1 MQYDIFFSISQTPV
15 DGTVPSEQTMFA
27 NFFHQVEAADRL
39 GYGVAWIA
47 ESHLSS
53 QVQKLNANPVIPH
66 WEGEV
71 GLNVDFLQLSHQ
83 VFRRTQRIETGS
95 AVMNILCM
103 GGPIAAAERVAAFCT
118 LHGVDSAEKRCINV
132 GFAAGRFDFMN
143 AASGIVPRTPV
154 EAAAGRVLKHKTF
167 TEACHIFL
175 RLLDGQVIES
185 ADIPAQALT
194 RDDFRSDEDWQAVV
208 EAAGE
213 TADSYPLE
221 PRWTFEKLKIVP
233 TEWRRELLSLVIGT
247 HAPELQEE
255 VNTLAPVQVF
265 NLSITKPEVI
275 EDTHERMAAAFH
287 PSGGAWKRAY
297 MPRTTFVFIN
307 EEPGLSPEER
317 RKRAHEEARTALGA
331 YWKALQ
337 GTIDPARVENAADN
351 ALIGNAQ
358 DIAVQM
364 LDRFHP
370 DDRLML
376 WFDFFNHDSERVVA
390 NMTAFMEQVAP
401 LVADGLAE
409 RVSEGSASNAS

>member
-15 DGTVPSEQTMFA
+15 DGALPSEQTMFA
-27 NFFHQVEAADRL
+27 NFFEQVMAADEQ
-39 GYGVAWIA
+39 GFGVAWIA

-53 QVQKLNANPVIPH
+53 QVQKLNPNPVIPH

-83 VFRRTQRIETGS
+83 VFRRTRRIETGA

-103 GGPIAAAERVAAFCT
+103 GGPMAAAERVAAFCA
-118 LHGVDSAEKRCINV
+118 LHGVDPAETRKINV

-143 AASGIVPRTPV
+143 AASGIVPRNPIEV
-154 EAAAGRVLKHKTF
+154 AAGRVFKHKTF

-175 RLLDGQVIES
+175 RLLRGDIISS
-185 ADIPAQALT
+185 ADIPRQQLQ
-194 RDDFRSDEDWQAVV
+194 RSDFRTDEAWQRVV

-213 TADSYPLE
+213 AREHYE
-221 PRWTFEKLKIVP
+221 MAPRWVFDKVKIVP
-233 TEWRRELLSLVIGT
+233 QQWRRELLNLVIGT

-275 EDTHERMAAAFH
+275 EGTHARMREAFH
-287 PSGGAWKRAY
+287 ADGGPWKRAY

-307 EEPGLSPEER
+307 EQDGLTDAQKRER
-317 RKRAHEEARTALGA
+317 ANTEAREALGA

-337 GTIDPARVENAADN
+337 GTIDPTKVENAANN
-351 ALIGNAQ
+351 ALIGNAE
-358 DIAVQM
+358 DIAQQM
-364 LDRFHP
+364 VERFHP
-370 DDRLML
+370 EDRLML
-376 WFDFFNHDSERVVA
+376 WFDFFNHDCARVIA
-390 NMTAFMEQVAP
+390 NQDAFMTKVAP
-401 LVADGLAE
+401 RVAELLAA
-409 RVSEGSASNAS
+409 R